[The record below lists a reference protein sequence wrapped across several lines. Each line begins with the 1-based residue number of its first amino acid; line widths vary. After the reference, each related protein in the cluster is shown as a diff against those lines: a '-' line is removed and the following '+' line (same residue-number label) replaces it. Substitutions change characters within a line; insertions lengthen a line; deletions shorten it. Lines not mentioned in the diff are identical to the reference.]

1 MLDERWR
8 KLAAERGNEFALRDT
23 ASGRHWTFGELLA
36 AGEAW
41 PVGATGTVFPKG
53 HSPEFIF
60 ILLAAWRENKIA
72 CPLEAGQG
80 GASVLAS
87 RAIISLAPSIVHL
100 KSTSATRGMARF
112 VAFPAAQPNA

>member
-1 MLDERWR
+1 MLYERWR
-8 KLAAERGNEFALRDT
+8 KISAERWNELALRDT

-41 PVGATGTVFPKG
+41 PVGPTGTVFPKG

-60 ILLAAWRENKIA
+60 ILLSAWRENKIA

-80 GASVLAS
+80 GADLLVTQPTN
-87 RAIISLAPSIVHL
+87 SLPLSIVHL
-100 KSTSATRGMARF
+100 KSTSATGGTSRF
-112 VAFPAAQPNA
+112 VAFTAE